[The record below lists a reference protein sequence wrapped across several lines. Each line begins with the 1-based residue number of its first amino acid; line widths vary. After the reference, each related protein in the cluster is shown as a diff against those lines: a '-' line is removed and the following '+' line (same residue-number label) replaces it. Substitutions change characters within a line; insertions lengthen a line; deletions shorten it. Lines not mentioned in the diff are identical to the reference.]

1 MKSVFFSKK
10 LIWRLTFTVV
20 ALVVVVGLIGLSA
33 SFNAGGSAEIHN
45 KALPFNDN
53 LKDAVGQ
60 AVRGQGGEETPGAAD
75 GQGWNA
81 TGYNRKETVK
91 SQFFI
96 EYRMQRD
103 RARGQQIDLLR
114 EIVNNANSTEDVR
127 KEAQR
132 RLLQI
137 SQLLEKEMEI
147 ENMIRAKG
155 FKDAV
160 VFLQDK
166 SATVIVQTTKLA
178 PEEEDKIKGIVNRIA
193 NIEESA
199 VSISTVPVKQ

>member
-1 MKSVFFSKK
+1 MKSVYFSKK

-33 SFNAGGSAEIHN
+33 SFNAGGSAEIH

-53 LKDAVGQ
+53 LKVAVGQ